1 MKKIIII
8 LSVFFII
15 TKTFGEINRY
25 KKGNLVIENIP
36 EIPVSLIKKLTPYQN
51 TRYASFRDWLPND
64 KGMIIRTRL
73 GNVSQIHLVETPKGF
88 RKQLTFSNEPLDV
101 ATICPNPQNP
111 FFLFT
116 RDSAGNEVD
125 QIYKFNYITGK
136 HRLLTDGKSKHL
148 APRWSNKGDK
158 FAFSRNIQNTRDF
171 DIYLGTLK
179 GEKSPQQILEKGGY
193 WYPVDFSPDDKNL
206 LVKKYISANESY
218 YYVLDINKK
227 TIIQI
232 NPADKKIA
240 YGQAYWARNG
250 KGVYLVSDQFS
261 NFKQLLY
268 YELETKHNDILTK
281 QIPWDIEEFELSP
294 SGDTIVFVSN
304 EGGISKLYFLNTKTR
319 TITRAHLPDG
329 LIYNLK
335 FQPDGMQLAMV
346 INTPTSPSDVYTLN
360 LKEKIFIR
368 WTYSEVA
375 GIDTSSFSQAQL
387 IHYQTFDS
395 IDGEP
400 RLIPAFYYKPTTF
413 KPPYPV
419 LIMCHGGPE
428 SQYTPGF
435 YTIIQFY
442 LNKIGIA
449 VIAPNIR
456 GSSGYGKEYVTLDN
470 GYKREDAVKD
480 IGALLDWIDKQPELD
495 ASRICIEGG
504 SYGGYMVLASMVH
517 YSNRLRCGM
526 GSVGISNFVTFLE
539 NTGKYRQDLRRVE
552 YGDERD
558 PRMRKFLNE
567 ISPLTNAHKIIKPLF
582 IAQGLHDPRVPVTEA
597 EQIVKAVR
605 KNGVDVWY
613 LLAEDEGHGFAK
625 KSNRDFYI
633 QTQILFL
640 EKYLLK

>member
-1 MKKIIII
+1 M
-8 LSVFFII
+8 LLLYV
-15 TKTFGEINRY
+15 R
-25 KKGNLVIENIP
+25 IP
-36 EIPVSLIKKLTPYQN
+36 RIHF
-51 TRYASFRDWLPND
+51 SFL
-64 KGMIIRTRL
+64 L
-73 GNVSQIHLVETPKGF
+73 GIQ
-88 RKQLTFSNEPLDV
+88 
-101 ATICPNPQNP
+101 
-111 FFLFT
+111 FLFT

-136 HRLLTDGKSKHL
+136 HQLLTDGKAKHL
-148 APRWSNKGDK
+148 TPIWSHKGDK
-158 FAFSRNIQNTRDF
+158 FAFSHNIQNTRDF

-179 GEKSPQQILEKGGY
+179 GEKSSQRILEKGGY

-206 LVKKYISANESY
+206 LVEKYISANESY
-218 YYVLDINKK
+218 YYVIDINKK
-227 TIIQI
+227 TITQI
-232 NPADKKIA
+232 NPVDQKIA
-240 YGQAYWARNG
+240 YGQARWAKNG
-250 KGVYLVSDQFS
+250 EGIYLVSNQFS

-268 YELETKHNDILTK
+268 FDLKTEHREILTK
-281 QIPWDIEEFELSP
+281 QIPWDIEEFELST
-294 SGDTIVFVSN
+294 SGDTIAFVSN
-304 EGGISKLYFLNTKTR
+304 EDGITKLYFLNTKTR
-319 TITRAHLPDG
+319 LITQAHLPDG

-335 FQPDGMQLAMV
+335 FKPDGTQLAMV

-360 LKEKIFIR
+360 LKEKKFIR

-375 GIDTSSFSQAQL
+375 GIDTSNFSQAQL

-395 IDGEP
+395 VDGEP
-400 RLIPAFYYKPTTF
+400 RLIPAFYYKPTIF

-435 YTIIQFY
+435 YTITQFY
-442 LNKIGIA
+442 LNEMGIA

-456 GSSGYGKEYVTLDN
+456 GSSGYGKEYVALDN

-480 IGALLDWIDKQPELD
+480 IGALLDWIDNQPELD
-495 ASRICIEGG
+495 TSRICIEGG
-504 SYGGYMVLASMVH
+504 SYGGYMVLASMIH

-526 GSVGISNFVTFLE
+526 ESIGISSFVTFLE

-552 YGDERD
+552 YGDE
-558 PRMRKFLNE
+558 
-567 ISPLTNAHKIIKPLF
+567 
-582 IAQGLHDPRVPVTEA
+582 Q

-633 QTQILFL
+633 QAQILFL